1 LSSASEAREGTAT
14 HILVAG
20 NVTLDRTPQG
30 GWAAGGPSLYTAQTA
45 RALGV
50 SVTLITGMH
59 PDFDQRALAGLD
71 VRSTPAAALPRYA
84 NTYDHAGNRT
94 QLLLSEG
101 EPLAL
106 VPHLRPGET
115 PDAVLFAPAYH
126 EFRRAP
132 LRFRESLTGIALQGA
147 LRSVTADQRVIPH
160 PEPLRAA
167 SAFARPGWIAFFS
180 DEDTPAPEAL
190 ARHLAS
196 EKTLAILTRGHNGAT
211 LFELDGTA
219 QHWPALPATPVDPT
233 GAGDC
238 FASAFMVRLAET
250 DDLATA
256 MRFALAAGALA
267 VEHSGIAGLPTRE
280 AIEARMN
287 REAA

>member
-1 LSSASEAREGTAT
+1 
-14 HILVAG
+14 
-20 NVTLDRTPQG
+20 
-30 GWAAGGPSLYTAQTA
+30 
-45 RALGV
+45 
-50 SVTLITGMH
+50 MH

-71 VRSTPAAALPRYA
+71 LRATPAADLPRYA
-84 NTYDHAGNRT
+84 NTYDASGNRT

-101 EPLAL
+101 EPLAI
-106 VPHLRPGET
+106 VPHLRAGET
-115 PDAVLFAPAYH
+115 PAAVLYAPAFH

-132 LRFRESLTGIALQGA
+132 LRFRESLTGIALQGP
-147 LRSVTADQRVIPH
+147 LRAVAPDQRVIPH
-160 PEPLRAA
+160 PDPLAVA
-167 SAFARPGWIAFFS
+167 SRFARPGWVAFFS

-190 ARHLAS
+190 ARHLAGHR
-196 EKTLAILTRGHNGAT
+196 TLAILTRGHNGAT

-238 FASAFMVRLAET
+238 FAAAFMVRLAES

>member
-1 LSSASEAREGTAT
+1 M
-14 HILVAG
+14 
-20 NVTLDRTPQG
+20 
-30 GWAAGGPSLYTAQTA
+30 
-45 RALGV
+45 
-50 SVTLITGMH
+50 TLITGMH
-59 PDFDQRALAGLD
+59 PDFDQRALEGLD
-71 VRSTPAAALPRYA
+71 VRATPVGDLPRYA
-84 NTYDHAGNRT
+84 NSYDAAGNRT
-94 QLLLSEG
+94 QLLLAGG

-106 VPHLRPGET
+106 VPHLAPGER

-126 EFRRAP
+126 EFRKAP

-147 LRSVTADQRVIPH
+147 LRAVGAGQRVIPH
-160 PEPLRAA
+160 PEPLRVAA
-167 SAFARPGWIAFFS
+167 NFARPGWIAFFS
-180 DEDTPAPEAL
+180 DEDTPDAEGL
-190 ARHLAS
+190 ARYLAARR
-196 EKTLAILTRGHNGAT
+196 TLAILTRGHNGAT

-238 FASAFMVRLAET
+238 FAAAFMVRLAET
-250 DDLATA
+250 DDLALA

-267 VEHSGIAGLPTRE
+267 VEGSGIAGLPTRE